1 MEAMRR
7 IPSGWSIRL
16 TPSEREA
23 FHAVARA
30 REMTLSELFRCLM
43 AEAAEEEGIRI
54 PSTREVATT

>member
-1 MEAMRR
+1 MKVPV
-7 IPSGWSIRL
+7 PSGWSVRL

-43 AEAAEEEGIRI
+43 AEAAEEEGIRL
-54 PSTREVATT
+54 PRREEATT